1 MGICLVISRNFYSLS
16 TLSLTHAFLG
26 QFIIHK
32 SSPVHTLA
40 PSPKQKPSVS
50 PLSWCLGRLVRRPE
64 LCEGWHLSLYS
75 PTTNCDKAYKLALQ
89 CLITKNEKIQGNNL
103 PKIEKIQGNNSAKIE
118 KIQSNNSA
126 KNKKIQGNN
135 FLLSDEMHKKTVIVA
150 AFFIYYKAIFPF
162 ILSARTDIKHR
173 VDEYSIPQFLRSAPY
188 HNCHQ
193 LPFQINN
200 SGKNL

>member
-1 MGICLVISRNFYSLS
+1 MHFMEY
-16 TLSLTHAFLG
+16 H
-26 QFIIHK
+26 
-32 SSPVHTLA
+32 
-40 PSPKQKPSVS
+40 
-50 PLSWCLGRLVRRPE
+50 
-64 LCEGWHLSLYS
+64 
-75 PTTNCDKAYKLALQ
+75 DKAYKLAFQ
-89 CLITKNEKIQGNNL
+89 CLIIKNKIIQG
-103 PKIEKIQGNNSAKIE
+103 
-118 KIQSNNSA
+118 NNSA